1 MVRRVGIDRILMGVM
16 AMLILIGLIMAYSST
31 MILAKEKYGDSF
43 YFLKRQLLW
52 LTVGL
57 IVFAVVVMQ
66 KRAVYLNPAIVYAF
80 VLLAVVG
87 LTLVFFSGK
96 INGTY
101 RWLHLAGFSLQPS
114 EFAKVAGIMYLALA
128 LGRRNVDVNHLPRLT
143 VILIPF
149 LVMEILILKEPDYGT
164 FFLLALIAVAMLFVA
179 GLKLR
184 YLFVL
189 ALAAMPVGY
198 LLLRL
203 DPERMQRIMAFLNPE
218 KYLST
223 FNFQGV
229 QSLYAVGSGGIFGQ
243 GLGSSTQKL
252 FFLPYAY
259 TDFIF
264 AIIAEEVGLIGC
276 LLVIGLFGVFLKR
289 GLNIARNS
297 GHRQA
302 YLLVTGLTFLLV
314 AQAFINISVT
324 IGIFPTKG
332 IALPFISIGGSSLIS
347 AMLIAGIITNVS
359 RHGKTVFAN
368 D

>member
-1 MVRRVGIDRILMGVM
+1 MVRRVGTDRILLGIM
-16 AMLILIGLIMAYSST
+16 ALLILVGLIMAYSST

-52 LTVGL
+52 LAVGL
-57 IVFAVVVMQ
+57 VAFTVMVMQ
-66 KRAVYLNPAIVYAF
+66 RRAVYLNPAIVYTA
-80 VLLAVVG
+80 VLLAVAG
-87 LTLVFFSGK
+87 LILVFFSGK

-101 RWLHLAGFSLQPS
+101 RWLHLAGLSMQPS
-114 EFAKVAGIMYLALA
+114 EFAKVAAVMYLALI
-128 LGRRNVDVNHLPRLT
+128 LGRRNVDINHLPRLL

-179 GLKLR
+179 GLKFR
-184 YLFVL
+184 YLLVGAVF
-189 ALAAMPVGY
+189 ALPGGY

-203 DPERMQRIMAFLNPE
+203 DPERMQRILAFLNPE

-223 FNFQGV
+223 FNFQGA
-229 QSLYAVGSGGIFGQ
+229 QSIYAVGSGGIFGQ

-264 AIIAEEVGLIGC
+264 AIIAEEMGLIGC
-276 LLVIGLFGVFLKR
+276 LLVLGLFVMFLKR

-314 AQAFINISVT
+314 AQAFLNISVT

-332 IALPFISIGGSSLIS
+332 IPLPFISIGGSSLVA
-347 AMLIAGIITNVS
+347 AMLIAGIIINVS

>member
-1 MVRRVGIDRILMGVM
+1 MVRRVGIDRMLMGVVSL
-16 AMLILIGLIMAYSST
+16 LILIGLIMAYSTT

-43 YFLKRQLLW
+43 FFLKRQLLW
-52 LTVGL
+52 LAVGL
-57 IVFAVVVMQ
+57 VVFAAVVMQ
-66 KRAVYLNPAIVYAF
+66 RQAVYLRPAIVYAF
-80 VLLAVVG
+80 ALLAVAG
-87 LTLVFFSGK
+87 LVLVFFGGK

-101 RWLHLAGFSLQPS
+101 RWLHVGGLSIQPS
-114 EFAKVAGIMYLALA
+114 EFAKIAAVMYLALI
-128 LGRRNVDVNHLPRLT
+128 LGRRNLDVNHLPRLM
-143 VILIPF
+143 VIMAPF
-149 LVMEILILKEPDYGT
+149 LIMEILILKEPDYGT
-164 FFLLALIAVAMLFVA
+164 FFLLAFIAVTMLFVA
-179 GLKLR
+179 GLKIH
-184 YLFVL
+184 YLIIGGILFLPAVY
-189 ALAAMPVGY
+189 M
-198 LLLRL
+198 LLRL
-203 DPERMQRIMAFLNPE
+203 DPERMQRVLAFLNPE
-218 KYLST
+218 QYLNT
-223 FNFQGV
+223 YNFQAV

-276 LLVIGLFGVFLKR
+276 LLVIGLFGLFLKR

-332 IALPFISIGGSSLIS
+332 MALPFISIGGSSLIS
-347 AMLIAGIITNVS
+347 AMLIAGIIINVS